1 MGREYPDL
9 PVVAVGV
16 VLLDGD
22 RVLLVRR
29 GRPPQVGRW
38 TLPGGGV
45 DLGESLRAAALREL
59 EEETGLRA
67 RLGPIVEVVERITP
81 GATPAPGVEPARPRF
96 HYVII
101 DFLGT
106 DPEGELRAAD
116 DADEARWVPVA
127 ELESWDTTE
136 GLGPVIARARALR
149 DGGEGATRTLLP
161 GRGSW

>member
-1 MGREYPDL
+1 MGREYPEL

-29 GRPPQVGRW
+29 GRPPQAGRW
-38 TLPGGGV
+38 TVPGGGV
-45 DLGESLRAAALREL
+45 GLGESLRAAALREL

-67 RLGPIVEVVERITP
+67 RLGPLVEIVERVTP
-81 GATPAPGVEPARPRF
+81 GVEPAPGAGPARPRF

-101 DFLGT
+101 DYLAT

-136 GLGPVIARARALR
+136 GLGPVITRARALLHTQYT
-149 DGGEGATRTLLP
+149 DGG
-161 GRGSW
+161 